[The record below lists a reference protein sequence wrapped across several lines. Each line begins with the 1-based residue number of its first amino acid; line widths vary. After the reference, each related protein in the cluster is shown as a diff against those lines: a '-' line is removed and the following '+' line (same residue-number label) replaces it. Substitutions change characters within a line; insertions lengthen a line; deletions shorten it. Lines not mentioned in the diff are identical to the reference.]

1 VNAYLPSPVVTVSMA
16 TCNSEST
23 VARAVTSVL
32 NQDFRNLELLVFDSQ
47 SSDRTREI
55 LCDFARGDKR
65 IRLYLHSERIP
76 WVANAHLGLRR
87 ASGKYF
93 MFLDADDYIASNYFS
108 QLMKKQQVEHS
119 IGAFGKLFHCDNVG
133 SLVTDHPAF
142 GRAFVFAE
150 DMSRHERISQ
160 MILTPD
166 MYGAVNLLYS
176 LWLTSELRE
185 IGLWS
190 EANERRDSDYLF
202 CLRALARGR
211 IAIEPGTWICRSVNQ
226 VMVSCQDTRNTYPP
240 IDCRSVSSYKAFVSD
255 WTFPYLV
262 QIARFIRSDL
272 RNLIVLLPTLM
283 RICIAI
289 VALPKRYLQR
299 VGSSRVL
306 RTTEGKPMRG

>member
-1 VNAYLPSPVVTVSMA
+1 MA

-32 NQDFRNLELLVFDSQ
+32 NQDFSNLELLVFDSQ
-47 SSDRTREI
+47 SSDQTREI

-76 WVANAHLGLRR
+76 WIANAHLGLRR

-108 QLMKKQQVEHS
+108 QLMEKQQIEHS
-119 IGAFGKLFHCDNVG
+119 IGAFGRLFHCDNVG

-211 IAIEPGTWICRSVNQ
+211 ISSEPGTWICRSMNQ

-240 IDCRSVSSYKAFVSD
+240 IDCRSVSSCKALVSD

-262 QIARFIRSDL
+262 QIFRYARNDW
-272 RNLIVLLPTLM
+272 RNWTVVLPVLV
-283 RICIAI
+283 RICLAI
-289 VALPKRYLQR
+289 FALPKRCVR
-299 VGSSRVL
+299 RFTSTRNVRSTHG
-306 RTTEGKPMRG
+306 